1 MTEPLFPNP
10 FLCKHTKSSWV
21 DAEGEERQYLQLRAR
36 IWKMMDKWIS
46 FKGLKL
52 LSGER
57 GSEEK
62 KTVVFPGTELGD
74 QKDLLTSEGDCSP
87 ELLEENLV

>member
-1 MTEPLFPNP
+1 MFPNP

-21 DAEGEERQYLQLRAR
+21 DAEREERQYLQLRVR
-36 IWKMMDKWIS
+36 IWKMMDKWIG

-62 KTVVFPGTELGD
+62 KTVVFQAQSLEIKRT
-74 QKDLLTSEGDCSP
+74 CSP
-87 ELLEENLV
+87 LKGTVLQSCWRRT

>member
-1 MTEPLFPNP
+1 MFPNP
-10 FLCKHTKSSWV
+10 FLCKLTKSSWV
-21 DAEGEERQYLQLRAR
+21 DAKGEERQYLQLRVR
-36 IWKMMDKWIS
+36 IWKMMDKWIG

-57 GSEEK
+57 GSGEK
-62 KTVVFPGTELGD
+62 KTVVFPGTALGE

>member
-1 MTEPLFPNP
+1 
-10 FLCKHTKSSWV
+10 
-21 DAEGEERQYLQLRAR
+21 
-36 IWKMMDKWIS
+36 MMDKWIT

-52 LSGER
+52 LSGEG

-62 KTVVFPGTELGD
+62 KRLVFPGTGLGD

-87 ELLEENLV
+87 ELLEEG